1 MFRPAIPLT
10 LIAAA
15 GACAWFLVAMPAGSS
30 VASAA
35 KASTCGPAK
44 SKTLLADRGA
54 RIYTVSRKALPQPE
68 IVTYACLDSLKP
80 IRLGPFWLRTRRD
93 AVYIGEPFALQT
105 PWLAGVRHHHHGVDS
120 GDVSITSRNLRTG
133 ATNLCVVGGGFNSS
147 RRPTI
152 DGIVL
157 KPDGSVGWIG
167 EARVGGKYHVPEV
180 GVCDE
185 IGGSILDS
193 GEGIDLNSLKLNGS
207 TLTWTTSGEMHSVVL
222 H

>member
-1 MFRPAIPLT
+1 
-10 LIAAA
+10 
-15 GACAWFLVAMPAGSS
+15 
-30 VASAA
+30 
-35 KASTCGPAK
+35 
-44 SKTLLADRGA
+44 
-54 RIYTVSRKALPQPE
+54 
-68 IVTYACLDSLKP
+68 
-80 IRLGPFWLRTRRD
+80 
-93 AVYIGEPFALQT
+93 
-105 PWLAGVRHHHHGVDS
+105 
-120 GDVSITSRNLRTG
+120 
-133 ATNLCVVGGGFNSS
+133 
-147 RRPTI
+147 
-152 DGIVL
+152 VL